1 MHVTQRTNEI
11 GIRVTL
17 GAQPNDVF
25 RTVVGEGLRYA
36 LLGVAIGVAAGLA
49 LTRLL
54 ASFLYGISAY
64 DPATFIAVAVL
75 LVAVSAAASF
85 FPARRATR
93 VDPIIA
99 LRYE

>member
-1 MHVTQRTNEI
+1 
-11 GIRVTL
+11 
-17 GAQPNDVF
+17 
-25 RTVVGEGLRYA
+25 LRYA

>member
-1 MHVTQRTNEI
+1 
-11 GIRVTL
+11 
-17 GAQPNDVF
+17 
-25 RTVVGEGLRYA
+25 
-36 LLGVAIGVAAGLA
+36 
-49 LTRLL
+49 
-54 ASFLYGISAY
+54 LYGISAY